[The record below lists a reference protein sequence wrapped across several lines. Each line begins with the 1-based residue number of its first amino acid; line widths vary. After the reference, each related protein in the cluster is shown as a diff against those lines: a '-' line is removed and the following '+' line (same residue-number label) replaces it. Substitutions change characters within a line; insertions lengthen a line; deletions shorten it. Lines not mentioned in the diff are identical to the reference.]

1 MKRWMAAAI
10 FTLVLFASS
19 ARAQG
24 TPIPGYTKLVS
35 GITATTYV
43 DTTCADAQQCFYYIT
58 AVDSLGESSPSA
70 QVTATIPATSTVHTM
85 TLTWVASLT
94 PGVTYNVYKGAVP
107 LAVAGV
113 AVIPA

>member
-1 MKRWMAAAI
+1 MKRWIAVAI
-10 FTLVLFASS
+10 FSLALLTGS
-19 ARAQG
+19 ARAQS
-24 TPIPGYTKLVS
+24 TPIPGYTKLVG

-43 DTTCADAQQCFYYIT
+43 DTTCADAQQCFYYVT
-58 AVDSLGESSPSA
+58 AVDSLGESAPSA

-85 TLTWVASLT
+85 TLTWVASAT
-94 PGVTYNVYKGAVP
+94 SGVTYNVYKGAVP